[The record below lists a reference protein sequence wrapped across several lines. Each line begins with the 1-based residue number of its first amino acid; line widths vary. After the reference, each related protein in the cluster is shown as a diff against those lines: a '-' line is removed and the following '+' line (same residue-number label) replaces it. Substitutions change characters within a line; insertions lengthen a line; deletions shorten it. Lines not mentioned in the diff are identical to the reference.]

1 MSRFIFGNSFNIVSM
16 FIFGNSGASSYA
28 HILTSRFPIPK
39 VICTC
44 FVQLST
50 SVGKHEL
57 SRLI

>member
-1 MSRFIFGNSFNIVSM
+1 MVIFGNSS
-16 FIFGNSGASSYA
+16 ASSYTQ
-28 HILTSRFPIPK
+28 ILTSRFPIPK

-57 SRLI
+57 SGLI

>member
-1 MSRFIFGNSFNIVSM
+1 MVIFGNSS
-16 FIFGNSGASSYA
+16 ASSYT

-39 VICTC
+39 VICAC